1 MLSFYIKFSLG
12 IGLVGG
18 SNRLD
23 IEWLARGSLV
33 YVKYVEAVQQILRKH
48 FFSFYTELS

>member
-1 MLSFYIKFSLG
+1 MINKHMLSFYIKFSLG

-23 IEWLARGSLV
+23 IE
-33 YVKYVEAVQQILRKH
+33 
-48 FFSFYTELS
+48 